1 MMNER
6 NYDDLKYS
14 DIYLIGIIES
24 YFNSLFSNKVIDDM
38 PKVKVHP
45 NNKFY
50 YNVCP
55 FHKNN
60 SEYYEFFVDERVHLF
75 YCLGCGSRGN
85 AFDFLI
91 ENNFEN
97 NRELTLNSSC
107 TNLKGIRTMI
117 PFDFPI
123 KS

>member
-6 NYDDLKYS
+6 NYDDLKYSDEIMFSIKS

-50 YNVCP
+50 
-55 FHKNN
+55 
-60 SEYYEFFVDERVHLF
+60 
-75 YCLGCGSRGN
+75 
-85 AFDFLI
+85 FLI
-91 ENNFEN
+91 S
-97 NRELTLNSSC
+97 TL
-107 TNLKGIRTMI
+107 L
-117 PFDFPI
+117 
-123 KS
+123 